1 MMAQWM
7 EPWVLT
13 LLAHYLQKVES
24 KEGGGS
30 LTRMLLQVLVL
41 IVNRGLGCL
50 QRKEA
55 IRGSEL
61 NLESLSRVQKQHY
74 SILLTIASLFIQIQ
88 EIKSRLSILAN
99 LGTRP
104 KAFLSFRILA
114 CIQLKPCLVI
124 AIFNLNPLGH

>member
-61 NLESLSRVQKQHY
+61 N
-74 SILLTIASLFIQIQ
+74 
-88 EIKSRLSILAN
+88 
-99 LGTRP
+99 
-104 KAFLSFRILA
+104 
-114 CIQLKPCLVI
+114 
-124 AIFNLNPLGH
+124 